1 MATWLLRRLFQ
12 AVLVILAMT
21 VLVFIGV
28 NVIGNPVDI
37 MISPDATQEMRQRA
51 IEALG
56 FDQPL
61 WRQYLT
67 FLGNALTGDI
77 GNSYVFNQPALDVI
91 LQRLPATLELALSAL
106 LLSVVIGLPLGLL
119 AGLHPDHPASRT
131 IMAGSIFGFSL
142 PSFWVGLMLIMT
154 FSVYLGW
161 LPSIG
166 RGQTV
171 SVLGVEWSFLTLDGL
186 KHLALPALN
195 LALYQISMVLR
206 LTRAGVRET
215 LHQDFIKF
223 AHAKGLRPRRIIFVH
238 VLKNILIP
246 IVTVVGLGFGHTV
259 AFSVVTETVFAW
271 PGMGKLI
278 IDAINVLDRPIIVAY
293 LMMIVVLFVV
303 INLLVDLA
311 YTLLDP
317 RIRLETQE

>member
-1 MATWLLRRLFQ
+1 MATWLLRRMFQ
-12 AVLVILAMT
+12 AALVILAMT
-21 VLVFIGV
+21 VLVFVGV

-37 MISPDATQEMRQRA
+37 MISPDATQEVRQRA

-67 FLGNALTGDI
+67 FLGNAVTGDI
-77 GNSYVFNQPALDVI
+77 GKSYVFNQPALDVI
-91 LQRLPATLELALSAL
+91 LQRLPATLELAVSAL
-106 LLSVVIGLPLGLL
+106 LLSILIGLPLGLL
-119 AGLHPDHPASRT
+119 AGFRPDHPTSRA

-171 SVLGVEWSFLTLDGL
+171 SVLGIEVSFLTLDGL

-223 AHAKGLRPRRIIFVH
+223 ARAKGLRPRRIVFVH

-303 INLLVDLA
+303 INLLVDLT